1 MKNLVYSIQEAI
13 EILSRT
19 PRVLR
24 VLLTGLDLK
33 WLNYRKLDQ
42 AFSSLDVVRHLI
54 LGEKTD

>member
-1 MKNLVYSIQEAI
+1 MYSIQEAI